1 MKTEQYIIKYANAK
15 IDELEANTLLN
26 PGIKLELQ
34 RRITHAVF
42 LRGNGDITAD
52 EAIKMI
58 GGFVDK
64 QEDMTRFMTPGA
76 DVRENLLI
84 TMGNRAGHMEAA
96 GEILIGGT
104 TDDEDRLAEFCRETV
119 DGYLRLE
126 PDHDVSFDEWIERA
140 LMEKFGH

>member
-52 EAIKMI
+52 EAIRMI
-58 GGFVDK
+58 GGFQDRPLR
-64 QEDMTRFMTPGA
+64 D
-76 DVRENLLI
+76 NLLV

-104 TDDEDRLAEFCRETV
+104 LDDENRLAEFCGAAV
-119 DGYLRLE
+119 DAFLE
-126 PDHDVSFDEWIERA
+126 RADDDTSFDEWIERA